1 MIYLIIYAVASVSAA
16 LLFGAIA
23 YQMGDKS

>member
-1 MIYLIIYAVASVSAA
+1 MIYLIIYAVAAVSAS
-16 LLFGAIA
+16 LLFGNVA